1 MVTSLLVAYLF
12 SHCIGFAGFGLMV
25 AIWAYDR
32 KSARRMLSYNVFLIA
47 FFLYLIPSNLAF
59 FRAGYLGMTA
69 ETHKTWYFTVNMI
82 HSALLMVT
90 YSVFFYL
97 LPVRAAS
104 RRVLSALVAYSCVP
118 LAFLAFLAAP
128 IFGISGAS
136 AAALRVALMKAVVL
150 LISILLAGSS
160 FYFMRYIDKA
170 DDNVTGRMMDFT
182 AKANLVFVVPFIAQT
197 AVNFRGGL
205 AWAPLCVESLYYF
218 VIHAANIC
226 ILAVRVYVSQRDEFG
241 PGYERASLPEENAPP
256 SRADGGGLSLSD
268 REWRIMELMTRGYA
282 NKQIAAE
289 LSVTEH
295 TVRNHIYR
303 LFRRFGVRN
312 RVELSD
318 LYRRTATTSLRD

>member
-1 MVTSLLVAYLF
+1 MVTTLLVTYLF

-25 AIWAYDR
+25 AVWAYDR

-59 FRAGYLGMTA
+59 FRAGYLNLTG

-82 HSALLMVT
+82 HSSLLMAT

-97 LPVRAAS
+97 LPVRATS
-104 RRVLSALVAYSCVP
+104 KRVLSALIAYSCVP
-118 LAFLAFLAAP
+118 LAFLSFLAAP
-128 IFGISGAS
+128 LFGISGAS
-136 AAALRVALMKAVVL
+136 AAAMRVFLMKTVVL

-160 FYFMRYIDKA
+160 FYFFRNIDRA
-170 DDNVTGRMMDFT
+170 DDTVTGRMMDFT
-182 AKANLVFVVPFIAQT
+182 AKANLVFILPFMAQT

-218 VIHAANIC
+218 VIHAANIG

-241 PGYERASLPEENAPP
+241 PECDGTPATEETGAPAW
-256 SRADGGGLSLSD
+256 SDGRNLALSD
-268 REWRIMELMTRGYA
+268 REWRIIELMTRGYA

-318 LYRRTATTSLRD
+318 LYRRVGKTPPRD